1 MYCFINLSPFDYFFA
16 HWVLFF
22 SFSVVWG
29 FDEQT
34 VKVLTKMQKQP
45 GVGSGDS
52 NHSNAEGF
60 TKYQVLISSGI
71 YDRKPS
77 APQQQVTQPAV
88 ANHEVRRYKVCVC
101 ITKVTVQWWC
111 SNNPCLKIARFLVF
125 FNKLFLILKFSF
137 CYNNN

>member
-1 MYCFINLSPFDYFFA
+1 
-16 HWVLFF
+16 
-22 SFSVVWG
+22 
-29 FDEQT
+29 
-34 VKVLTKMQKQP
+34 MQKQP

-101 ITKVTVQWWC
+101 ITKVTVQW
-111 SNNPCLKIARFLVF
+111 
-125 FNKLFLILKFSF
+125 
-137 CYNNN
+137 